1 MVPRAIE
8 LPRRPEHLL
17 FLWGLTTGV
26 EVDFVIDDMACAIEA
41 KASRA
46 VNADHLKG
54 LREVVCDYPK
64 LRKRVVVSLDPR
76 PRVTEDGIEILP
88 YAEFTQRLWAGDL
101 LR

>member
-46 VNADHLKG
+46 SM
-54 LREVVCDYPK
+54 R
-64 LRKRVVVSLDPR
+64 
-76 PRVTEDGIEILP
+76 T
-88 YAEFTQRLWAGDL
+88 T
-101 LR
+101 